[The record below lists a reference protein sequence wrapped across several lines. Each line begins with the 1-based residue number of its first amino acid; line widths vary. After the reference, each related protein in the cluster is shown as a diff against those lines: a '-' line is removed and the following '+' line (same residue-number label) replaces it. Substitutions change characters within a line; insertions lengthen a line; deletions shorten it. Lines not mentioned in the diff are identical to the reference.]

1 MRFASAALVAALLA
15 APAALA
21 QSPAAAGGTISGRLL
36 DAQTLEPLEAAT
48 ASLWRAADSSLV
60 TGGLA
65 DLDGKFEFSGL
76 RPGRYYVR
84 LSIIGYRSRSVN
96 VELTASALTRNLG
109 DVKLDPED
117 AQGSEVTV
125 TGEREPVQVGIDR
138 TTYNVADQA
147 VTSGGTAADVLRT
160 VPSVE
165 LDAEGNVSLRGSQN
179 VAILINGR
187 PTAIPRQF
195 LAAYLQQLPAS
206 SIDKVEVI
214 PNPSARYEPDGMAG
228 MLNIVLKQ
236 NSDPGLSGAVQAGGD
251 TRGGIN
257 TSVNVNYGK
266 GRWTTNATYG
276 FRRNVRGSDGT
287 NLQQYLASTPN
298 GFVETLSED
307 DRTGLGHN
315 LSGSVEYALAPRQT
329 LGLQLGVSTHNGDD
343 NGTATYTERT
353 GQTVTRAYTRTGD
366 GSEDGFDTDAALTY
380 RNTVRPSEHELVVEA
395 RFATHDD
402 SEQGRYQQAITT
414 GTAFSNGLTSFTE
427 SDDEETQRRDGSV
440 QIDYVRPV
448 GDFRIETGAKA
459 TLRQL
464 DAAQTGVQVLP
475 TARTLNEEYGYDE
488 TIYAGYLTVGRS
500 FGAWNAQAGVRA
512 EQANASLTSLSGADV
527 DKDYFRVYPSAFL
540 TYTIAPGQTLRASY
554 SQRVNR
560 PDPRQLNP
568 VADLG
573 SPTFRRVGNPDL
585 DPEYT
590 HAFELAYAGLL
601 PVGLVQITPY
611 FRRTENAIGF
621 TSTTDAAGVT
631 TLSFSNLDRR
641 DSYGADITLGA
652 RVPNRFQA
660 GLTGSVYRVVS
671 DGTLVTGESIG
682 VDAVTWSMRFNGS
695 VTLRPGTEL
704 SGFLSYNPPQK
715 TEQGRFLGR
724 AFSSIALRQSLMDNR
739 ASLTLNAFDPLGLM
753 KFGGEMTQ
761 GNVFTTFER
770 QPTMRNVGLTFQY
783 TFGQQQRR
791 PQQRQQQQEGQTSD
805 PLGGF

>member
-1 MRFASAALVAALLA
+1 MRFVPAALVAALLA
-15 APAALA
+15 APTAFA
-21 QSPAAAGGTISGRLL
+21 QTPAAGGAISGRLL
-36 DAQTLEPLEAAT
+36 DGQTLEPLEAAT
-48 ASLWRAADSSLV
+48 ASLWRSADSSLV

-84 LSIIGYRSRSVN
+84 FSIIGYRSRSVN
-96 VELTASALTRNLG
+96 VELTASAPARNLG

-117 AQGSEVTV
+117 TQGSEVTV

-147 VTSGGTAADVLRT
+147 VTSGGTASDVLRT

-236 NSDPGLSGAVQAGGD
+236 NADPGLSGAVQAGGD

-276 FRRNVRGSDGT
+276 FRRNVRGSDGE
-287 NLQQYLASTPN
+287 NLQQYLAATPN
-298 GFVETLSED
+298 GFVETLGSDE
-307 DRTGLGHN
+307 RTGLGHN
-315 LSGSVEYALAPRQT
+315 LSGNVEYALAPRQT
-329 LGLQLGVSTHNGDD
+329 LGFQLGVSTHTGDD
-343 NGTATYTERT
+343 DDTSTYTERT
-353 GQTVTRAYTRTGD
+353 GQTVTRAYTRTGE
-366 GSEDGFDTDAALTY
+366 GAEDGFDTDAALTY
-380 RNTVRPSEHELVVEA
+380 RNTVRPSEHELVVEG

-402 SEQGRYQQAITT
+402 TEDARYVQTVTSGA
-414 GTAFSNGLTSFTE
+414 AFSNGLTTFTE
-427 SDDEETQRRDGSV
+427 NDNEDTERRDGSV
-440 QIDYVRPV
+440 QVDYVRPV
-448 GDFRIETGAKA
+448 GPFKIETGAKA

-464 DAAQTGVQVLP
+464 NAVQTGTQVLP
-475 TARTLNEEYGYDE
+475 TARTLDEDYSYDE
-488 TIYAGYLTVGRS
+488 TIYAGYLTAGRS
-500 FGAWNAQAGVRA
+500 FGDWNAQVGLRA
-512 EQANASLTSLSGADV
+512 EQAVSTLTSKAGADV

-540 TYTIAPGQTLRASY
+540 TYTMAPGQTLRLSY

-573 SPTFRRVGNPDL
+573 SPTFRRVGNPNL

-631 TLSFSNLDRR
+631 TLSFSNLNRR
-641 DSYGADITLGA
+641 DSYGTDVTLGA

-671 DGTLVTGESIG
+671 DGTLVTGESVG
-682 VDAVTWSMRFNGS
+682 VDAVTWSLRFNGS
-695 VTLRPGTEL
+695 VTLRPGTDL
-704 SGFLSYNPPQK
+704 SGFFSYNPPQK

-724 AFSSIALRQSLMDNR
+724 SFSSIALRQSLFDNR

-753 KFGGEMTQ
+753 KFGGETTQ
-761 GNVFTTFER
+761 GNVITTFER
-770 QPTMRNVGLTFQY
+770 RPTFRNVGLTFQY
-783 TFGQQQRR
+783 TFGQQPRR
-791 PQQRQQQQEGQTSD
+791 QAQRQQTQQEGQTSD